1 MKKIALI
8 GIGKMGISHL
18 SILGAHPQVEIVGV
32 VDTSTLV
39 TDIINKYTSFKCFEN
54 YKTMLNEVTPDAVVV
69 SVPTKYH
76 EPIVRE
82 MINKGIH
89 VFVEKP
95 FCLGTEKGY
104 QLVELAKNKNV
115 INQVG
120 YHNKFIGTFVEA
132 NKIIKGGFIG
142 DIIHFSGDMN
152 GPVVTKP
159 KAENWRSKPEE
170 GGGCL
175 MDYAA
180 HLIDLINYLVDPIKK
195 INGANLISIYSKSV
209 EDAVYS
215 LLETENG
222 VQGSINV
229 NWSDET
235 YRKMSTAITIIGTKG
250 KLIVDSTE
258 LKVFFKTIDT
268 PIGYSKGWNIKQIN
282 QLSNDVNF
290 YLRGEEYSS
299 QIDYF
304 IDTLEGKKPNN
315 VNTFESAWVT
325 DNVIEQIKKF
335 KNN

>member
-132 NKIIKGGFIG
+132 NKINEAKVHFKRLERCSFGEYFCHKIFKGLLMSCWIDPSVLPPSTIIKSNSSPNSISK
-142 DIIHFSGDMN
+142 FST
-152 GPVVTKP
+152 V
-159 KAENWRSKPEE
+159 
-170 GGGCL
+170 
-175 MDYAA
+175 
-180 HLIDLINYLVDPIKK
+180 LINLSPSFKQGIIIAEFDK
-195 INGANLISIYSKSV
+195 ISGLNIIFSI
-209 EDAVYS
+209 
-215 LLETENG
+215 
-222 VQGSINV
+222 
-229 NWSDET
+229 
-235 YRKMSTAITIIGTKG
+235 
-250 KLIVDSTE
+250 
-258 LKVFFKTIDT
+258 
-268 PIGYSKGWNIKQIN
+268 
-282 QLSNDVNF
+282 
-290 YLRGEEYSS
+290 
-299 QIDYF
+299 
-304 IDTLEGKKPNN
+304 
-315 VNTFESAWVT
+315 
-325 DNVIEQIKKF
+325 
-335 KNN
+335 